1 MILSSIKIEELLR
14 KVDDFPTLPTIYN
27 TMMDLISNPR
37 TTSVE
42 LSDLISKDQAS
53 AVKILKAVNS
63 PIYGFYGRVTSI
75 TQAINLLGFEEIK
88 NLITA
93 LTIMDIFNKSL
104 SDTFVNPVDFWKHS
118 IAVGIISRLIA
129 YNVKAQNIESY
140 FLSGILHDLGKLFF
154 LKVIPNDYSK
164 VLNIRS
170 KIRFIFVNLK

>member
-88 NLITA
+88 NLIQP
-93 LTIMDIFNKSL
+93 S
-104 SDTFVNPVDFWKHS
+104 P
-118 IAVGIISRLIA
+118 
-129 YNVKAQNIESY
+129 
-140 FLSGILHDLGKLFF
+140 
-154 LKVIPNDYSK
+154 
-164 VLNIRS
+164 
-170 KIRFIFVNLK
+170 